1 MKNNSEKYRLRAL
14 FDKHPNHIHEY
25 IKMLEIDNW
34 CMGDLLDSEL
44 KEFRSYINYLEANE
58 KLDIKY
64 FTYMRDLF
72 NYHIQK
78 LEEENE

>member
-44 KEFRSYINYLEANE
+44 KEFRSYINYLGRNE
-58 KLDIKY
+58 DLDIKY

-72 NYHIQK
+72 TYQIEY
-78 LEEENE
+78 LENDNE

>member
-14 FDKHPNHIHEY
+14 FDKCPKHIHEH

-34 CMGDLLDSEL
+34 CICDLLDSEL
-44 KEFRSYINYLEANE
+44 HEFRSYINYLGRNE
-58 KLDIKY
+58 DLDIRY

-72 NYHIQK
+72 TYQIEY
-78 LEEENE
+78 LENDNE

>member
-14 FDKHPNHIHEY
+14 FDKCPKHIHEY

-34 CMGDLLDSEL
+34 CICDLLDSEL
-44 KEFRSYINYLEANE
+44 HEFRSYINYLEDNE